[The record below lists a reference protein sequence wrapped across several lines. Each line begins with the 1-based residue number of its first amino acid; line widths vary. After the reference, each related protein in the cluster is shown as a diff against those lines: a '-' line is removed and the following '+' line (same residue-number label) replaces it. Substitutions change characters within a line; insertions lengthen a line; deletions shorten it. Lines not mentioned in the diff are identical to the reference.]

1 MPSAAQWLKR
11 VEEWKKSGQSATAFA
26 ETKGWN
32 PGTFKWWASRIAQG
46 RVATPATQVRLVPL
60 LPVESRAEAETPPS
74 GESGVEIHGPR
85 GFVIHVKRGFES
97 SCLRQVIGVLE
108 SR

>member
-11 VEEWKKSGQSATAFA
+11 VEEWKRSGQSATAFA
-26 ETKGWN
+26 EEKGWN
-32 PGTFKWWASRIAQG
+32 RGTFKWWASRIAKG

-60 LPVESRAEAETPPS
+60 LPVESRAEAEAPS
-74 GESGVEIHGPR
+74 AESGVEIHTPR